1 MNSSFYAARP
11 WNQLYMSSVAPWLAP
26 KSFKGL
32 RRRLHVLQQ
41 RESMSLVENTRLQ
54 WQAVSRMLQYAYD
67 NTPFYRERFD
77 DAGIIPAEITSPQD
91 LLRIPMLTR
100 SDIRS
105 RLDDLWSR
113 RYRRGDLLVSATG
126 GTTDTPVQ
134 LLRSPE
140 MIPEKSAMQSR
151 FDTWAG
157 MWPGDKV
164 FYLWG
169 ARIDFVEKPS
179 WRWKLYDRH
188 LMRRVWA
195 PTSVFNEEVLESY
208 RQTLNDFRP
217 RIIYAYPTPL
227 TLLCKYLL
235 ECGKPYHRPLSA
247 ITTAEPLT
255 PDQREIVSQALGCG
269 IFERYAARDFGT
281 IAAECE
287 QHRGMHVN
295 PAAVF
300 VEFLPVEGGEVEGLH
315 EILVTDLLNFGMPM
329 IRYKVNDCTIPV
341 GAACPCGRGYPLIGR
356 VIGRTTDNFYLP
368 NGDVVPGVS
377 LTGRIIKVCPGI
389 KKMQVIQDTIDS
401 FRIRYVSGPG
411 FSPSDLQK
419 LGEVLKFYFG
429 ASVTWK
435 FEQTAEIERERS
447 GKTRFCISHVMEKDR
462 AKVAELHPHA

>member
-1 MNSSFYAARP
+1 MSSSIYAARP
-11 WNQLYMSSVAPWLAP
+11 WNQLYMSTVAPWIAP
-26 KSFKGL
+26 QSFRGL
-32 RRRLHVLQQ
+32 RKRLRVLEQ
-41 RESMSLVENTRLQ
+41 RETMSMVENSRLQ
-54 WQAVSRMLQYAYD
+54 WQAVGRLLQHAYD
-67 NTPFYRERFD
+67 TTPFYRERFD
-77 DAGIIPAEITSPQD
+77 AAGITPAQITSPED
-91 LLRIPMLTR
+91 LKRIPTLTR
-100 SDIRS
+100 SDIRT

-113 RYRRGDLLVSATG
+113 RYRRENLLVAATG

-140 MIPEKSAMQSR
+140 MLPEKSAMQSR

-169 ARIDFVEKPS
+169 ARVDYVEKPS

-195 PTSVFNEEVLESY
+195 PTSVFNQEVLESY
-208 RQTLNDFRP
+208 RQTLNEFRP

-227 TLLCKYLL
+227 ALLSKYLL

-247 ITTAEPLT
+247 ICTAEPLA
-255 PDQREIVSQALGCG
+255 PEDRETISQALGCG
-269 IFERYAARDFGT
+269 IFERYGARDFGM

-300 VEFLPVEGGEVEGLH
+300 VEYKPVEGGEVEGLH
-315 EILVTDLLNFGMPM
+315 EILVTDLLNYGMPL
-329 IRYKVNDCTIPV
+329 IRYKVNDCTIPTA
-341 GAACPCGRGYPLIGR
+341 AACPCGRGYPLIGR

-377 LTGRIIKVCPGI
+377 LTGRIIKVCHGI
-389 KKMQVIQDTIDS
+389 EKMQVIQDTMDS
-401 FRIRYVSGPG
+401 FRIRYVPG
-411 FSPSDLQK
+411 AAFSPRDLEN
-419 LGEVLKFYFG
+419 LAEVLRFYFG
-429 ASVTWK
+429 SAVTWK
-435 FEQTAEIERERS
+435 FVQTAEIERERS
-447 GKTRFCISHVMEKDR
+447 GKTRFCISHVTEKDR
-462 AKVAELHPHA
+462 AKVAELHPRA

>member
-1 MNSSFYAARP
+1 
-11 WNQLYMSSVAPWLAP
+11 
-26 KSFKGL
+26 
-32 RRRLHVLQQ
+32 
-41 RESMSLVENTRLQ
+41 
-54 WQAVSRMLQYAYD
+54 
-67 NTPFYRERFD
+67 
-77 DAGIIPAEITSPQD
+77 
-91 LLRIPMLTR
+91 
-100 SDIRS
+100 
-105 RLDDLWSR
+105 
-113 RYRRGDLLVSATG
+113 
-126 GTTDTPVQ
+126 
-134 LLRSPE
+134 

-227 TLLCKYLL
+227 ALLSKYLL

-247 ITTAEPLT
+247 ICTAEPLA
-255 PDQREIVSQALGCG
+255 PEDRETISAGAGLRNFRALRHARFWNDRGGMRTAPRDACEPG
-269 IFERYAARDFGT
+269 RGVRRVPAGGGRGGRGPARDSG
-281 IAAECE
+281 
-287 QHRGMHVN
+287 HRSAQLRHAFDPLQIG
-295 PAAVF
+295 
-300 VEFLPVEGGEVEGLH
+300 
-315 EILVTDLLNFGMPM
+315 
-329 IRYKVNDCTIPV
+329 DCTIPT

-389 KKMQVIQDTIDS
+389 VKMQVIQDTIDS
-401 FRIRYVSGPG
+401 FRIRYVSGPA
-411 FSPSDLQK
+411 FSPSDLEN

-429 ASVTWK
+429 SSVTWK

-447 GKTRFCISHVMEKDR
+447 GKTRFCISHVTEKDR
-462 AKVAELHPHA
+462 AKAAELHPHA